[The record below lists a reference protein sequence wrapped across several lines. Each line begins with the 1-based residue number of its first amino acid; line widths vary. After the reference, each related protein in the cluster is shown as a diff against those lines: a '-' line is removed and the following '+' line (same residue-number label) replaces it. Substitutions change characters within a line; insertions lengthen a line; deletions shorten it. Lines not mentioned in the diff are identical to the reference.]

1 MGGGS
6 RTSESSADTLISQ
19 IECSE
24 QAESA
29 EGRFCGTSA
38 QQEISEDISA
48 GYATDEVLST
58 PPTPGRPLEEP
69 TGTGDDLLCPGC
81 HTKYDDPRLLPCL
94 HTFCLRCLI
103 QWSKDGQSATVTCPL
118 DGKVHM
124 LPSTGVAGFQPDV
137 MTGDLLAMNNVLA
150 GQQIIRCNSCRNCRE
165 QKAIFRCW
173 TCQMYLCNRAVEMH
187 REFAATCEHELQA
200 FDVASCDAKEIRTAL
215 MEIRSSHC
223 ATHADQS
230 LECFCETCE
239 VPICA
244 KCLLGAHVGH
254 PYKTFAVVE
263 EPLKGAISELIVGSS
278 EWMDAVE
285 EGIRKVDKRKE
296 EINEQALK
304 LDSIVRE
311 AVKCVQEALQEK
323 EQSLVSEI
331 ESRRVQKLAGPT
343 RQRSEFSAL
352 LSSARLSHRFASSIM
367 KKGSVVDLLTHKA
380 AIISRLKEIRSHQMQ
395 LEPCEAAD
403 MEVFVDADRVL
414 EAVSD
419 FISLQELKPLKGNS
433 KLCDELERIKKEKDV
448 LRSVLKAVNNELGV
462 TRQENTALWIYRKAA
477 TEEYDELKDLKDEMH
492 QMEKE
497 NTRLSTDLQIAQTQ
511 ISDKQKESLKLNDEL
526 RDSREKVERMTK
538 ETLKLNDELRDS
550 REKVERMTKGN
561 SKLNYDLKKSRDDL
575 EQMRKDFWMLTDEH
589 EKCKDKVE
597 QKQKE
602 NMVMQSDLQTIQKQ
616 LAESQ
621 QDNVEM
627 RSDLQAAKRK
637 FVESQQENK
646 GLLSDLQTAQKQL
659 ADVKQENANLNKHVE
674 TLRRKVQRLA
684 MEKGYQPVEVADA
697 GENRGKH
704 HRVVCISANGKL
716 AAIACHQ
723 PATGV
728 HVVQV
733 WDAHTG
739 TLLRTLAGHKDIIWA
754 LSFSAGGKLL
764 ASGSSD
770 KTVRVWNVESGETVE
785 VLKEPSDSKLSSCL
799 YGVSLS
805 EDGKRCV
812 AGGSDGTVHVW
823 NVETG
828 EVLVEMKGHT
838 GIVGDVAMWRDGT
851 LAVSGGFKDNTVMI
865 WDLISGKCTKVL
877 QGHSGGV
884 LAVRVSH
891 DGGRVVSGATDKT
904 IQVWDAGTG
913 KSIRVIGGYSSTFT
927 LALHSVSI
935 TWDGAYIAAPTES
948 GKVCIWNVDSGRL
961 CAELQQLGEKLGAA
975 SMSANGAT
983 IGAFDTTGR
992 LKLWRMADIDE

>member
-352 LSSARLSHRFASSIM
+352 LSSARLSHRFASTM
-367 KKGSVVDLLTHKA
+367 MANGSVADLVNHKA
-380 AIISRLKEIRSHQMQ
+380 AIKTRLEDIQSHQVQ

-403 MEVFVDADRVL
+403 MEVFLDSERAL

-419 FISLQELKPLKGNS
+419 FISLQKLKPPKERLKLS
-433 KLCDELERIKKEKDV
+433 DELEQLRKEKESMV
-448 LRSVLKAVNNELGV
+448 LR
-462 TRQENTALWIYRKAA
+462 
-477 TEEYDELKDLKDEMH
+477 
-492 QMEKE
+492 
-497 NTRLSTDLQIAQTQ
+497 
-511 ISDKQKESLKLNDEL
+511 
-526 RDSREKVERMTK
+526 
-538 ETLKLNDELRDS
+538 
-550 REKVERMTKGN
+550 
-561 SKLNYDLKKSRDDL
+561 
-575 EQMRKDFWMLTDEH
+575 F
-589 EKCKDKVE
+589 
-597 QKQKE
+597 
-602 NMVMQSDLQTIQKQ
+602 DLQTVQTH
-616 LAESQ
+616 LAG
-621 QDNVEM
+621 
-627 RSDLQAAKRK
+627 
-637 FVESQQENK
+637 SQQENK